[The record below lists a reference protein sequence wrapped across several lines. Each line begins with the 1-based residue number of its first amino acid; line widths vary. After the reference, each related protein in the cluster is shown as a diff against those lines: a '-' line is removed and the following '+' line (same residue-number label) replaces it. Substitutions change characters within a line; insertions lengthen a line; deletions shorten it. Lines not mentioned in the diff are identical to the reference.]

1 MRHRA
6 LIMAVVWSVCWLV
19 WGCESE
25 PEFTDPGARL
35 EYRIRKKLG
44 NNFDELVYDA
54 TKFKRT
60 AAKIHRENKLLLN
73 PRDLLIV
80 DFMHPALPN

>member
-1 MRHRA
+1 MELMDRH
-6 LIMAVVWSVCWLV
+6 
-19 WGCESE
+19 
-25 PEFTDPGARL
+25 
-35 EYRIRKKLG
+35 G

-54 TKFKRT
+54 TNVQAYGSKNKL
-60 AAKIHRENKLLLN
+60 ENKLLLN